1 MSTFSSLCHNKEHND
16 KIDVAYCFV
25 TDEIRIIVW
34 ENDDTRD
41 GTAYLT
47 VDEAKHV
54 VALINQAIERVEMS
68 Q

>member
-1 MSTFSSLCHNKEHND
+1 MSTFSSLCHNRSHDD

-25 TDEIRIIVW
+25 TDQIRIIVW

-41 GTAYLT
+41 GAYLT

-54 VALINQAIERVEMS
+54 IALMNLALERVEMN
-68 Q
+68 QR